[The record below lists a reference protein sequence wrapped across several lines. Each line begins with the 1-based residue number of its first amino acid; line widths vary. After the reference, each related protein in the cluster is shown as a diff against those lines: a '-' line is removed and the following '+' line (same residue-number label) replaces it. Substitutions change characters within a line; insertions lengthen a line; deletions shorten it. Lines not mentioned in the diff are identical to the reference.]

1 MKLLHIL
8 IIDFPVHKYEH
19 DVLRVLGEDGLQL
32 MMQLINSIHETTEWP
47 SDFTAVTVIAIKKK
61 SEATK
66 CSDHCTISL
75 FAHTAKDSSNNN

>member
-8 IIDFPVHKYEH
+8 VIYFPLCKYGY
-19 DVLRVLGEDGLQL
+19 DVLRFLGQGGLQL
-32 MMQLINSIHETTEWP
+32 MTQLNNSIHETMEWP
-47 SDFTAVTVIAIKKK
+47 NDFTAVTVIALKEK

-75 FAHTAKDSSNNN
+75 FAHAAKGRSNNN